1 MGVVNRFR
9 KGLQKT
15 RENMGSKLGFLFR
28 SRKEAGGF
36 FDALEEILIS
46 SDVGVESSL
55 NIVAGFRDLC
65 KEKNI
70 FSSRSREEA
79 FREFL
84 NEWMNVPAPVTDER
98 GFYVYMLLGVNGSGK
113 TTACARLASKFKAEG
128 RKVLL
133 AAADTFRAAAID
145 QLEVWAKRVDT
156 PLIRQQQGADP
167 GAVVFD
173 ALTAARSRGM
183 DTLIADT
190 AGRFH
195 NRENLVRELQK
206 IDKII
211 ARKTGPGDR
220 YLKLAVLDATAG
232 SNAFEQARSFHA
244 AVRLDGIILSKMDSS
259 ARGGVALSITGTLK
273 LPILMLGMGEGVNDL
288 LPFDRQS
295 FIGSL
300 LVESAD

>member
-1 MGVVNRFR
+1 MGVLNKFR

-15 RENMGSKLGFLFR
+15 RENMGSRLGFLFR
-28 SRKEAGGF
+28 SRKEEGSF
-36 FDALEEILIS
+36 FDELEEILVS

-55 NIVAGFRDLC
+55 EIVSGFREYC
-65 KEKNI
+65 RENNI
-70 FSSRSREEA
+70 FGSGNLDEA
-79 FREFL
+79 FRQFL
-84 NEWMNVPAPVTDER
+84 YNWMEVPAPETNGDS
-98 GFYVYMLLGVNGSGK
+98 FHIYMLLGVNGSGK
-113 TTACARLASKFKAEG
+113 TTTSAKLASKFKAEG
-128 RKVLL
+128 RTVLL

-156 PLIRQQQGADP
+156 PIVRQQQGADP

-173 ALTAARSRGM
+173 ALTAAKSRGL
-183 DTLIADT
+183 DILIADT

-211 ARKTGPGDR
+211 DKKTDPGDR

-232 SNAFEQARSFHA
+232 SNAFEQARSFHS
-244 AVRLDGIILSKMDSS
+244 AVGLDGIILSKMDSS

-273 LPILMLGMGEGVNDL
+273 LPIMMIGMGEGIDDL
-288 LPFDRQS
+288 LPFDRKS
-295 FIGSL
+295 FIDSL
-300 LVESAD
+300 MESDS